1 MRFIAAILLCLLG
14 LFTVTLSSLAQ
25 PRPIVPRVQPGN
37 AYEPVVD
44 APGLPRV
51 LLIGDSISE
60 GYTLPVRKLLQ
71 GRANVHRIPQNGGPT
86 KLGIEHIEKWLGPG
100 KWDVI
105 HFNWGLHDLM
115 FFPDPKAEP
124 VQYEKDRLELYE
136 RNLSVLVARLK
147 QTGAKLIWATS
158 TPVPDQ
164 MSSPRSPPKRSAV
177 VKVYNEAAARVM
189 KEFSVPVNDL
199 NAYVAP
205 VVAKLQRAHDVHF
218 GTEGSEF
225 LARKVAEEIAAALPG
240 K

>member
-1 MRFIAAILLCLLG
+1 MEVA
-14 LFTVTLSSLAQ
+14 
-25 PRPIVPRVQPGN
+25 
-37 AYEPVVD
+37 
-44 APGLPRV
+44 GLPRV

-71 GRANVHRIPQNGGPT
+71 GRANVLRIPQNGGPT
-86 KLGIEHIEKWLGPG
+86 KLGIENIEKWLGSNR
-100 KWDVI
+100 WDVI

-136 RNLSVLVARLK
+136 RNLRVLMARLK
-147 QTGAKLIWATS
+147 QTGARLIWAAS

-164 MSSPRSPPKRSAV
+164 MSSPRSPPNRSAMV
-177 VKVYNEAAARVM
+177 ARYNEAASRVM
-189 KEFSVPVNDL
+189 KENNIQVNDL
-199 NAYVAP
+199 NAHITP

-225 LARKVAEEIAAALPG
+225 LAKKVAEEIAAALSG

>member
-1 MRFIAAILLCLLG
+1 MFRARLGLLCLLG
-14 LFTVTLSSLAQ
+14 ILAGAFSSPAQ
-25 PRPIVPRVQPGN
+25 QRPVVPRSQPGN
-37 AYEPVVD
+37 AYEPVVEV
-44 APGLPRV
+44 AGLPRV

-71 GRANVHRIPQNGGPT
+71 GRANVLRIPQNGGPT
-86 KLGIEHIEKWLGPG
+86 KLGIEQIEQWLGRG

-136 RNLSVLVARLK
+136 RNLRVLVARLK
-147 QTGAKLIWATS
+147 QTGARLIWATS

-164 MSSPRSPPKRSAV
+164 MSSPRSPPNRAAMV
-177 VKVYNEAAARVM
+177 ARYNEAAGRVM
-189 KEFSVPVNDL
+189 KENQVPVNDL

-205 VVAKLQRAHDVHF
+205 VVAKLQRANDVHF

-225 LARKVAEEIAAALPG
+225 LARKVAEEITAALPG